1 MKKNPQ
7 GHDNFIAILHKYFK
21 KEDIFKI
28 PNILCYMRVIFIIA
42 FLCLYL
48 IPINIAGNDKAGLY
62 LACGVMATAVYT
74 DFLDGFIA
82 RKFDQASEMGKILDP
97 IADKLTQFAIALAIA
112 IRFYQFPCVL
122 ILLALILIKEGWMF
136 VAVII
141 LARHN
146 RSFNG
151 AKWYGKLST
160 FLIYVTLGVILV
172 CGPFVL
178 EAYPLSQSPLFAH
191 LIMDGLALFAI
202 FFELFAFINYLIL
215 YRKLLKGQGE
225 DEVQRLDS
233 NDHKEDRKS

>member
-48 IPINIAGNDKAGLY
+48 IPISIAGNDKAGLY

-82 RKFDQASEMGKILDP
+82 RKFDQSSEMGKILDP
-97 IADKLTQFAIALAIA
+97 IADKLTQFSIALAIA
-112 IRFYQFPCVL
+112 IRFHQFPLVL
-122 ILLALILIKEGWMF
+122 VLLVLILIKEGWMF

-146 RSFNG
+146 RSFSG

-160 FLIYVTLGVILV
+160 FLIYVILGVILV

-178 EAYPLSQSPLFAH
+178 ESFPLSQSPLYAH

-202 FFELFAFINYLIL
+202 ICELFAFINYLIL

-225 DEVQRLDS
+225 DEVQKS
-233 NDHKEDRKS
+233 VSPDHKEDRKS